1 VTKQIKMVSFFFFE
15 RAKMNIINNSTKSAK
30 RIQGR
35 QGPQRIHTKTK
46 PALINTSAYTT
57 NQIKMVSFED
67 LLYDL

>member
-1 VTKQIKMVSFFFFE
+1 
-15 RAKMNIINNSTKSAK
+15 MNIINNRTRSAK